1 MKSSVQITTK
11 MDGMTTEVKVVNE
24 IEFHNGISNWN
35 EFCVGNSST
44 SVVEEA
50 YETKS
55 KKKFATRWNARC
67 EQLPQWN
74 MTWK

>member
-55 KKKFATRWNARC
+55 KKKFTTRWYARC
-67 EQLPQWN
+67 EQLPEWN

>member
-1 MKSSVQITTK
+1 MELVTEMSSVL
-11 MDGMTTEVKVVNE
+11 E
-24 IEFHNGISNWN
+24 IAALL
-35 EFCVGNSST
+35 FCVGNSSI

-55 KKKFATRWNARC
+55 KKKFATRWYARC